1 MKAHFS
7 GSNEHMETS
16 SGTITVDL
24 ARRGD
29 FHLACGVTMAGVC
42 VASQGPGD
50 VIMSDGMSMNMLEKR
65 CGPPKQ

>member
-1 MKAHFS
+1 MNAYFG

-29 FHLACGVTMAGVC
+29 FHLACGVCVC